1 MSIDKITSK
10 KCSWIHISEVDEKT
24 ADFLKENYKF
34 HTLDIEDVM
43 SEWQRPKV
51 EIYKY
56 YLFLI
61 AVLPYYDTE
70 RRKIRGR
77 EVDIFLTKDC
87 LITICKN
94 PNPYLDHI
102 FERVTQSAKIKK
114 MWFGKGSS
122 YLLYVLLEKLFR
134 EANSCLKIIAKDLSE
149 AEDDVYENEL
159 RSVARELALTRRSVL
174 TTRRILEPQR
184 FTMNI
189 MASVDREFL
198 PKELNNYFDN
208 VRDEIE
214 KMWSEANG
222 YRDVIEGLHRVNA
235 TLVSER
241 TNRVIT
247 ILTVISAFLLP
258 MTLLS
263 GIYGMN
269 LIRLPWQNEPQIVLG
284 LFITVSVF
292 TAGIIAYIFRKK

>member
-1 MSIDKITSK
+1 MTVDTIKIK
-10 KCSWIHISEVDEKT
+10 KCEWVHISAVDEKT
-24 ADFLKENYKF
+24 ASFLKKNYKF
-34 HTLDIEDVM
+34 HALDIEDVV

-61 AVLPYYDTE
+61 SVLPYYDAE
-70 RRKIRGR
+70 RRKVRGR
-77 EVDIFLTKDC
+77 EIDIFLTKDA

-102 FERVTQSAKIKK
+102 FERVSQSAKIKK
-114 MWFGKGSS
+114 MWFGKGPS

-134 EANSCLKIIAKDLSE
+134 EANSCLKIISKDLSE

-189 MASVDREFL
+189 LASVDREFL
-198 PKELNNYFDN
+198 PKELNDYFDN

-214 KMWSEANG
+214 KMWSEAGG
-222 YRDVIEGLHRVNA
+222 YRDVIDGLHRVNA

-247 ILTVISAFLLP
+247 VLTVISAFLLP

-284 LFITVSVF
+284 LFGLVAIF
-292 TAGIIAYIFRKK
+292 TAGIIAFIFRK